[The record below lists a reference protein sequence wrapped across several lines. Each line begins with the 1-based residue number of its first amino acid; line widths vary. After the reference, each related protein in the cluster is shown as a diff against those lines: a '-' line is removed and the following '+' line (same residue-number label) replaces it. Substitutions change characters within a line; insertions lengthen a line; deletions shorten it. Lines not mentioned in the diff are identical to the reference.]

1 LNYLAHT
8 YLSDLA
14 GDDEKLF
21 LGNFIADHVKG
32 NHLNHFDAGIVRGIM
47 LHRKTDEFTDKHPS
61 FIACRER
68 LTPRYH
74 KYAGVITDM
83 FYDHFLAANWSGFS
97 DENLKVF
104 TERHYRILLKNFLL
118 LPGKTKRILP
128 FMIRSNWLASYARL
142 EFLQRSL
149 EGMAVRT
156 PFQSHMEKAVEDL
169 REDYSF
175 YKKEFYVFF
184 PAVIAFV
191 KGLLAGNLL
200 VTAIE

>member
-1 LNYLAHT
+1 MNFLAHT
-8 YLSDLA
+8 YLSELA

-32 NHLNHFDAGIVRGIM
+32 NHINRFDPGILKGIV

-61 FIACRER
+61 FIKSRGR
-68 LTPRYH
+68 LVPHYH

-83 FYDHFLAANWSGFS
+83 FYDHFLAANWSDYS
-97 DENLKVF
+97 DESILAF

-118 LPGKTKRILP
+118 LPNKTKRILP
-128 FMIRSNWLASYARL
+128 FMIRSNWLASYANL

-169 REDYSF
+169 RKDYSF
-175 YKKEFYVFF
+175 YKEEFTVFF
-184 PAVIAFV
+184 PAVTAFV
-191 KGLLAGNLL
+191 KNLL
-200 VTAIE
+200 TGELSAIQNI